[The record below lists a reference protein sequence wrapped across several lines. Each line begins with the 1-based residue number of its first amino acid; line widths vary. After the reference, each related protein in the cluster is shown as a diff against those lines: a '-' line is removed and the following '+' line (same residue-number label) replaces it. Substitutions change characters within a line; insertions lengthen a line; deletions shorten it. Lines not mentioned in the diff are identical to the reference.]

1 MGVLG
6 PMSSAM
12 YIRFTLVH
20 WHVRVEEYM
29 HLNGH
34 RVPNLV
40 SYLHMKGH
48 EVSSFTL
55 MKFDC
60 TCSWGINLVT
70 FLIKQMNSITNIER
84 DVNGSMCRIHC
95 IVKKFTSLI
104 DNMAYIVFQQ
114 NLTHS
119 IWFVPKNNNNKVT
132 RSRCSFQGF
141 QRTLIANLTCQ
152 EDATITCARSLL
164 EFGDDN
170 FQTNSTTHK
179 SY

>member
-1 MGVLG
+1 
-6 PMSSAM
+6 MSSAM

-119 IWFVPKNNNNKVT
+119 IGFVQKKITTKLQGLDVYFKV
-132 RSRCSFQGF
+132 FK
-141 QRTLIANLTCQ
+141 
-152 EDATITCARSLL
+152 E
-164 EFGDDN
+164 
-170 FQTNSTTHK
+170 
-179 SY
+179 Y